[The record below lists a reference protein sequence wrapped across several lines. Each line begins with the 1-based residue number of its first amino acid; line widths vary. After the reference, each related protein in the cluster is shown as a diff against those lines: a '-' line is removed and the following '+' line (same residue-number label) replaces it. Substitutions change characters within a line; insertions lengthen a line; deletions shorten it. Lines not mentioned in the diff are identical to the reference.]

1 MIKKAIVVMSAYNA
15 AKTIHNV
22 YNKIPHHL
30 VSDIIVVDDF
40 SVFINFH
47 KIRYRGEKKQDWGIS
62 GFVLI
67 AESHIS
73 VHTFPDREYINIDI
87 FSCKNFDITK
97 SEKQVKKI
105 FNINQIKSVVID
117 RGIDFEDPEEMMRE
131 MTTSR
136 TNLSTQ
142 VMSNKDKKSDYTND

>member
-1 MIKKAIVVMSAYNA
+1 MHLIIDGYHADSKKISDKSVVYDFLNKHPKEIEMT
-15 AKTIHNV
+15 KLIEPQV
-22 YNKIPHHL
+22 Y
-30 VSDIIVVDDF
+30 V
-40 SVFINFH
+40 
-47 KIRYRGEKKQDWGIS
+47 YRGEKKQDWGIS

-87 FSCKNFDITK
+87 FSRKNFDITK

>member
-1 MIKKAIVVMSAYNA
+1 MHLIIDGYHADSKKISDKSVVYDFLNKHPKEIEMT
-15 AKTIHNV
+15 KLIEPQV
-22 YNKIPHHL
+22 Y
-30 VSDIIVVDDF
+30 V
-40 SVFINFH
+40 
-47 KIRYRGEKKQDWGIS
+47 YRGEKKQDWGIS

-142 VMSNKDKKSDYTND
+142 VMSNKDKKSGYTND

>member
-1 MIKKAIVVMSAYNA
+1 MFTDVK
-15 AKTIHNV
+15 
-22 YNKIPHHL
+22 
-30 VSDIIVVDDF
+30 
-40 SVFINFH
+40 
-47 KIRYRGEKKQDWGIS
+47 KKQDWGIS

-142 VMSNKDKKSDYTND
+142 VMSNKDKKSGYTND